1 MTGLTRQR
9 AAEAVAALFGT
20 SARQTHEST
29 TYDPWEV
36 IDQDGKNGG
45 LYMTAAS
52 RLPCGMA
59 AAKFLQ
65 HRASIRSR

>member
-1 MTGLTRQR
+1 MTGVTRQR

-36 IDQDGKNGG
+36 VDRDGK
-45 LYMTAAS
+45 
-52 RLPCGMA
+52 R
-59 AAKFLQ
+59 
-65 HRASIRSR
+65 